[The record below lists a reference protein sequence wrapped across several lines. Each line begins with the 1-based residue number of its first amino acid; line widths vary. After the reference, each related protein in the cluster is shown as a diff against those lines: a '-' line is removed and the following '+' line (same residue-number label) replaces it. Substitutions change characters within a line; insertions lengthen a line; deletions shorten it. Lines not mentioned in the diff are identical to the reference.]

1 MGGRIMTSILNRWIA
16 MTFLSRWIARFRRI
30 SNGHSGRR
38 RRRPRPEGRSPRRVT
53 IYSPG
58 MVGFGHIRRN
68 ASIAQ
73 ALRGAMIPP
82 AIVMIAE
89 ARQAGALPMPD
100 GVDCVTLPSLRKE
113 ADGSRR
119 PRFLELSEQD
129 IVALRASLIESTI
142 AAFDPDVLIVDHLP
156 LGAGCELEQA
166 LREIRRHGRT
176 RCVLGLRDVL
186 QDPETVR
193 ESWRTQHMEE
203 TVRDFYDAVWIYG
216 DPRLYDAVHEYHING
231 DVGRKVRYTGYLD
244 ARERLAFP
252 GRQASSLLASIPAG
266 HLVLCLV
273 GGGHDGLAL
282 AETFLRTDLPRN
294 TTGVLV
300 TGPYM
305 PRAQFERLCRV
316 ARARPRLRVVEF
328 IDEPARL
335 IQRADRVISMGGYN
349 TMCEVLSFRKR
360 ALIVPRV
367 RPKPEQWIRAERFRE
382 RGLVDVLHPD
392 SLRPE
397 ALSAWLTR
405 RLGPPPSCSRVV
417 QLDGLRRIPDLV
429 EALYAPREAQ
439 LGWGVAI

>member
-1 MGGRIMTSILNRWIA
+1 MTNILNR
-16 MTFLSRWIARFRRI
+16 LNRWIARFRR
-30 SNGHSGRR
+30 NGQGRR
-38 RRRPRPEGRSPRRVT
+38 RHRRPRPEGRSPLRVT

-73 ALRGAMIPP
+73 ALRSAMVPP

-113 ADGSRR
+113 SNGSRR
-119 PRFLELSEQD
+119 PRFLEISEKEV
-129 IVALRASLIESTI
+129 VALRAGLIESTI
-142 AAFDPDVLIVDHLP
+142 KAFDPDVLIVDHLP
-156 LGAGCELEQA
+156 LGAASELEPA
-166 LREIRRHGRT
+166 LREIRRNGRT

-193 ESWRTQHMEE
+193 ELWRTQNTEE
-203 TVRDFYDAVWIYG
+203 IVSQLYDAVWIYG

-231 DVGRKVRYTGYLD
+231 NVGRMIRYTGYLD

-252 GRQASSLLASIPAG
+252 GRQASSLLASIPSG

-273 GGGHDGLAL
+273 GGGQDGLAL
-282 AETFLRTDLPRN
+282 AEAFLKTDLPRK

-316 ARARPRLRVVEF
+316 ARARGCVRVVEF

-335 IQRADRVISMGGYN
+335 IQRADRVIAMGGYN

-367 RPKPEQWIRAERFRE
+367 SPKPEQWIRAERFRE

-392 SLRPE
+392 ALRPE
-397 ALSAWLTR
+397 ALRAWLAR
-405 RLGPPPSCSRVV
+405 RLGPPPSCSRIV
-417 QLDGLRRIPDLV
+417 QLDGLRRIPDLL
-429 EALYAPREAQ
+429 ESLCAESAPDGEQMEWRAAL
-439 LGWGVAI
+439 